1 MENFGVAKKAGDCD
15 APFLGGSWC
24 GTKKRLVVGDV
35 NWPVHCTD
43 LGAYYLFFC
52 DQILSLRELLRL
64 LQAGVS
70 VQTRTYAVWKLRGQG
85 LCSGTEREM
94 IWLHR

>member
-1 MENFGVAKKAGDCD
+1 M
-15 APFLGGSWC
+15 
-24 GTKKRLVVGDV
+24 VGDE

-70 VQTRTYAVWKLRGQG
+70 VQTRMYAVWTLRGQG
-85 LCSGTEREM
+85 LCSETEME
-94 IWLHR
+94 II